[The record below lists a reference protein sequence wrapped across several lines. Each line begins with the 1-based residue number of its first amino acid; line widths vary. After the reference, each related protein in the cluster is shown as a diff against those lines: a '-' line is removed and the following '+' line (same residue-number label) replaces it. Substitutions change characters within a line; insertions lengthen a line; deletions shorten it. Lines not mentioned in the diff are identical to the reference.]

1 MTNLKVRK
9 AKNGNKYK
17 LLFSKKYCITFLV
30 IIFSAMKIPVI
41 LFQKWPK
48 KYFVMP
54 LQLRQICFYE
64 ELFQTAN

>member
-1 MTNLKVRK
+1 MQDQEGDFRKFEIALK
-9 AKNGNKYK
+9 
-17 LLFSKKYCITFLV
+17 IV

-54 LQLRQICFYE
+54 LQLRKICFYE
-64 ELFQTAN
+64 ELFQTTN